1 MIPVADNVFLFT
13 RKKSLV
19 TYSLIFLNIA
29 VFLWELKLE
38 IGNELGYFINNWG
51 LIPTGISGAVTT
63 AISGNPAAWI
73 AVLMRSTGL
82 LTGMFLH
89 GSFAQI
95 LGNMLFLWVFG
106 NTLEKII
113 GHQKFL
119 ALYLTGGILTGVI
132 QIFCEPNLTVPL
144 IGGSGAIASILGAYI
159 FKFPKVKIDSV
170 LPLLIVF
177 IPIQI
182 PAFYYL
188 LWWFIQQLFYGIGSL
203 DIPPNGVNQFSLAY
217 WMQAIGIL
225 IGVTYM
231 RFLKHR

>member
-13 RKKSLV
+13 RKKPLV
-19 TYSLIFLNIA
+19 TYSLIFFNIA
-29 VFLWELKLE
+29 IFLWEVKLQ
-38 IGNELGYFINNWG
+38 IGNELGYFINIWG
-51 LIPTGISGAVTT
+51 LIPAGTSNAVAT
-63 AISGNPAAWI
+63 AISGNMAAWI
-73 AVLMRSTGL
+73 AVLIRLTGL

-113 GHQKFL
+113 GHQTFL

-132 QIFCEPNLTVPL
+132 QVFYEPNLTVPL

-170 LPLLIVF
+170 LPLLVVF

-188 LWWFIQQLFYGIGSL
+188 FWWFIQQFFYGIGSL
-203 DIPPNGVNQFSLAY
+203 NIPPNGVNQFSLAY
-217 WMQAIGIL
+217 WMQAMGIL
-225 IGVTYM
+225 IGMAYM

>member
-13 RKKSLV
+13 RKKPLI
-19 TYSLIFLNIA
+19 TYSLIFFNIA
-29 VFLWELKLE
+29 IFLWELKLE

-51 LIPTGISGAVTT
+51 LIPTGISSAVAT
-63 AISGNPAAWI
+63 AISGNLAAWI
-73 AVLMRSTGL
+73 VVLMRSTGL

-119 ALYLTGGILTGVI
+119 GLYLTGGILTGII
-132 QIFCEPNLTVPL
+132 QTLCEPNLIPL
-144 IGGSGAIASILGAYI
+144 IGANGAIASILGAYI

-177 IPIQI
+177 IPVQI

-188 LWWFIQQLFYGIGSL
+188 FWWFIQQFFYGIGSL
-203 DIPPNGVNQFSLAY
+203 NIPPNGVNQFSLAY
-217 WMQAIGIL
+217 WMQAMGVL
-225 IGVTYM
+225 IGVAYM

>member
-1 MIPVADNVFLFT
+1 MIPVADNIFLFT

-19 TYSLIFLNIA
+19 TYSLIFFNIA
-29 VFLWELKLE
+29 VFLWELKLVL
-38 IGNELGYFINNWG
+38 GNELGYFINNWG
-51 LIPTGISGAVTT
+51 LIPASTSSAVVT
-63 AISGNPAAWI
+63 AISGNPAAWV

-106 NTLEKII
+106 NTLEKVI

-119 ALYLTGGILTGVI
+119 GLYLIGGILTGII
-132 QIFCEPNLTVPL
+132 QIFTEPNLTVPL
-144 IGGSGAIASILGAYI
+144 VGASGAIASILGAYI

-188 LWWFIQQLFYGIGSL
+188 FWWFIQQFFYGIGSL
-203 DIPPNGVNQFSLAY
+203 SIPPNGVNQFSLAY

-225 IGVTYM
+225 IGVAYM
-231 RFLKHR
+231 RFFKHR